1 MKLDRR
7 IFVLGALIVLTSA
20 ASPEAGW
27 WRCQRPEPVAIR
39 LAVPFAPG
47 HILHDTSLRFKER
60 IEARTK
66 GRMTVTVLA
75 PPGVPDSEEVVNN
88 KTAAGEVDIAVA
100 GGRPIEIFAPQYFFF
115 NGPYVIRDYAHFLKV
130 WNSKLGESARA
141 LVRQDG
147 NQVSLGTVYRGFR
160 QMTSNRPITGP
171 ADLVGLKLRLPPVP
185 TWVAVWTAL
194 ETVPTTIPLPGLVE
208 ALRTGVVEASEGD
221 LSQITSLN
229 LDQVQSHLS
238 LTGHLTGVGWI
249 FANQDFFEGLTLHD
263 RLIVAEVMAEAA
275 RFGTERMVAS
285 ESTLLETLRSRG
297 MTVVTP
303 DAAAIRAKAR
313 PAVEELFRTAWPVT
327 TWDEVLAF

>member
-7 IFVLGALIVLTSA
+7 IFVFAAVIVLTGA
-20 ASPEAGW
+20 ARPDAGW

-47 HILHDTSLRFKER
+47 HILHDTSLGFKQR
-60 IEARTK
+60 IEARTS
-66 GRMTVTVLA
+66 GRITVTVLA

-115 NGPYVIRDYAHFLKV
+115 NGPYVIRDYAHFQKV
-130 WNSKLGESARA
+130 WDSPLGQRARA
-141 LVRQDG
+141 LVQQNG
-147 NQVSLGTVYRGFR
+147 NQVALGTVYRGFR
-160 QMTSNRPITGP
+160 QMTSNRPINGP

-194 ETVPTTIPLPGLVE
+194 ETVPTTIALPGLFE
-208 ALRTGVVEASEGD
+208 ALRTGMVEASEGD

-249 FANQDFFEGLTLHD
+249 FANQAFFDGLTLPD
-263 RLIVAEVMAEAA
+263 RLLVAEEMAEAA
-275 RFGTERMVAS
+275 RSGTARMIAS
-285 ESTLLETLRSRG
+285 ESTLLEDLRGRG
-297 MTVVTP
+297 MTIITP